1 MNNFVY
7 MLKNH
12 FVVIILGAI
21 VLYWALTQYKASS
34 EGMELVDPNKM
45 SAKQRKNYYQQAAG
59 KHTAD
64 IGNVHPATG
73 LENIQY
79 ASASGA
85 GTTMQGLPPS
95 CTPQQTLDPLELL
108 PKDVNSQWA
117 QLNPAGN
124 ADFKNVNLLKAG
136 SLIGIDTI
144 GSTLRNANLQ
154 ERSEPPNPTT
164 SVSPWLNTT
173 IEPDLMRLP
182 LEIGS
187 RGGACAQ

>member
-1 MNNFVY
+1 MNNLLH

-21 VLYWALTQYKASS
+21 VLYWGLSQYKASS
-34 EGMELVDPNKM
+34 EGMELVDPNKL
-45 SAKQRKNYYQQAAG
+45 SAQKRKQYYQQAAG

-79 ASASGA
+79 APSNGA

-95 CTPQQTLDPLELL
+95 CTPQQTVDPLELL

-117 QLNPAGN
+117 QLNPTGAG
-124 ADFKNVNLLKAG
+124 DLKGVNLLSAG
-136 SLIGIDTI
+136 ALIGIDTI
-144 GSTLRNANLQ
+144 GNTLRNANLQ
-154 ERSEPPNPTT
+154 VRSEPPNPQLN
-164 SVSPWLNTT
+164 VGPWNNTT
-173 IEPDLMRLP
+173 IAPDLMRVP
-182 LEIGS
+182 LEIGC
-187 RGGACAQ
+187 GGQ